1 MQFTADHH
9 VSRPRLVVGVHQPR
23 IEVRAGGRAGPLEQV
38 ESLDA
43 SVFAGDLERVGDRP
57 SGARQARAVLVREVR
72 SELDDPTGL
81 RDPYLTR

>member
-1 MQFTADHH
+1 M
-9 VSRPRLVVGVHQPR
+9 GVHQPR

-81 RDPYLTR
+81 GDPYLTRQGVDDSRVR